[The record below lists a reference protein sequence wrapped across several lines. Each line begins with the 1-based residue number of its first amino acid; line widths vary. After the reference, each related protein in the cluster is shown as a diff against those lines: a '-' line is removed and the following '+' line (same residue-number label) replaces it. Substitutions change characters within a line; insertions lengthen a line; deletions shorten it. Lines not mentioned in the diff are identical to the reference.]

1 MAKILILFFQSL
13 TAHVTMNKIPC
24 ALPRVDW
31 RPSLI
36 QEKSDSRSFTAVWLC
51 LFLFSGLFALL
62 QAFILPP
69 LHLPQGVMF
78 MLCSCLAA
86 SPILCYGSRI
96 GVWRL
101 YPVTGTQR
109 PPVRV
114 LLYLFSIIL
123 ILNLLIS
130 LCTPAIEHALRL
142 VGIGLREVTINT
154 ASSLSLTLYVCIV
167 APIVE
172 ELIYRG
178 VILRKLLP
186 YGTHLAIVLPAVCFA
201 LMHHN
206 FYQGLS
212 AVLGGLVYGFV
223 ALRYSLAA
231 SICLHIAKNTVS
243 TVLPLLEK
251 GGKLGAWATLLLF
264 FIAGVFVLIG
274 SIIVIRRKSFQLPQS
289 VSFSNQ
295 PRAILAHPA
304 LWLVLLFDTVML
316 IVLNFTHV

>member
-1 MAKILILFFQSL
+1 
-13 TAHVTMNKIPC
+13 MNKIPC

-62 QAFILPP
+62 QAFILP
-69 LHLPQGVMF
+69 QGVMF
-78 MLCSCLAA
+78 MLYSCLAA

-101 YPVTGTQR
+101 YLVTGTQR

-186 YGTHLAIVLPAVCFA
+186 YGTHLAIVLLAVCFA

-251 GGKLGAWATLLLF
+251 GGELGAWATLLLF
-264 FIAGVFVLIG
+264 FIASVFVLIG
-274 SIIVIRRKSFQLPQS
+274 SIIVIRRKSFRLPQS
-289 VSFSNQ
+289 VSFPNQ
-295 PRAILAHPA
+295 PRAILTHPA

>member
-1 MAKILILFFQSL
+1 M
-13 TAHVTMNKIPC
+13 
-24 ALPRVDW
+24 
-31 RPSLI
+31 

-69 LHLPQGVMF
+69 LHLPQGIMF

-86 SPILCYGSRI
+86 SPILCYGSRT

-101 YPVTGTQR
+101 YPVAGTQR

-114 LLYLFSIIL
+114 FLYLFSIIL
-123 ILNLLIS
+123 ILNLLLS

-223 ALRYSLAA
+223 ALRYSLAT
-231 SICLHIAKNTVS
+231 SICLHIAKNIIS
-243 TVLPLLEK
+243 AVLPLLEK
-251 GGKLGAWATLLLF
+251 SGELGAWTTLLLF

-274 SIIVIRRKSFQLPQS
+274 SIIVIRRKSFRLPQS
-289 VSFSNQ
+289 VSFPNQ
-295 PRAILAHPA
+295 PRAILSHPA

-316 IVLNFTHV
+316 IVLSFTHV

>member
-1 MAKILILFFQSL
+1 
-13 TAHVTMNKIPC
+13 MNKTPC

-109 PPVRV
+109 PPARV
-114 LLYLFSIIL
+114 FLYLFSIIL

-251 GGKLGAWATLLLF
+251 GGELGAWATLLLF

-289 VSFSNQ
+289 VSFPNQ

>member
-1 MAKILILFFQSL
+1 
-13 TAHVTMNKIPC
+13 MNKIPC

-178 VILRKLLP
+178 VIPRKLLP

-251 GGKLGAWATLLLF
+251 GGELGAWATLLLF

-289 VSFSNQ
+289 VSFPNQ

>member
-1 MAKILILFFQSL
+1 
-13 TAHVTMNKIPC
+13 MNKIPC

-172 ELIYRG
+172 ELICRG

-251 GGKLGAWATLLLF
+251 GGELGAWATLLLF
-264 FIAGVFVLIG
+264 FIASVFVLIG

-295 PRAILAHPA
+295 PRAILAPPA

>member
-62 QAFILPP
+62 QAFILPS
-69 LHLPQGVMF
+69 LHPPQGVMF
-78 MLCSCLAA
+78 MPCSCLAA

-251 GGKLGAWATLLLF
+251 GGELGAWATLLLF
-264 FIAGVFVLIG
+264 FIASVFVLIG

-316 IVLNFTHV
+316 IVLSFTHV

>member
-1 MAKILILFFQSL
+1 
-13 TAHVTMNKIPC
+13 MNKIPC

-130 LCTPAIEHALRL
+130 LCTPAIEHARRL

-251 GGKLGAWATLLLF
+251 GGELGAWATLLLF
-264 FIAGVFVLIG
+264 FIASVFVLIG

>member
-1 MAKILILFFQSL
+1 
-13 TAHVTMNKIPC
+13 MNKIPC

-251 GGKLGAWATLLLF
+251 GGELGAWATLLLF
-264 FIAGVFVLIG
+264 FIASVFVLIG

-316 IVLNFTHV
+316 IVLRFTHV

>member
-1 MAKILILFFQSL
+1 M
-13 TAHVTMNKIPC
+13 
-24 ALPRVDW
+24 
-31 RPSLI
+31 

-51 LFLFSGLFALL
+51 LFLFSGLFTVL

-142 VGIGLREVTINT
+142 VGIDLREVTINT
-154 ASSLSLTLYVCIV
+154 ASPLSLTLYVCIV

-223 ALRYSLAA
+223 ALRYSLAT

-251 GGKLGAWATLLLF
+251 GGELGAWATLLLF

-274 SIIVIRRKSFQLPQS
+274 SIIVIRRKSFRLPQS
-289 VSFSNQ
+289 VSFPNR
-295 PRAILAHPA
+295 PGVILTI
-304 LWLVLLFDTVML
+304 LRSGLSCCLTR
-316 IVLNFTHV
+316 

>member
-1 MAKILILFFQSL
+1 
-13 TAHVTMNKIPC
+13 MNKIPC

-86 SPILCYGSRI
+86 SPILCYGRI

-251 GGKLGAWATLLLF
+251 GG
-264 FIAGVFVLIG
+264 VFVLIG

>member
-1 MAKILILFFQSL
+1 MEKILILFFQSL

-114 LLYLFSIIL
+114 FLYLFSIIL

-178 VILRKLLP
+178 VILPKLLP

-251 GGKLGAWATLLLF
+251 GGELGAWATLLLF

-295 PRAILAHPA
+295 PRAILAPPRHSGWFCC
-304 LWLVLLFDTVML
+304 LTR
-316 IVLNFTHV
+316 

>member
-1 MAKILILFFQSL
+1 
-13 TAHVTMNKIPC
+13 MNKIPC

-31 RPSLI
+31 RPSLM

-186 YGTHLAIVLPAVCFA
+186 YGTHLTIVLPAVCFA

-251 GGKLGAWATLLLF
+251 GGELGAWATLLLF

>member
-251 GGKLGAWATLLLF
+251 GGELGAWATLLLF

>member
-1 MAKILILFFQSL
+1 
-13 TAHVTMNKIPC
+13 MNKIPC

-251 GGKLGAWATLLLF
+251 GGELGAWATLLLF

-295 PRAILAHPA
+295 PRAILAPPA

>member
-1 MAKILILFFQSL
+1 
-13 TAHVTMNKIPC
+13 MNKIPC

-251 GGKLGAWATLLLF
+251 GGELGAWATLLLF

-316 IVLNFTHV
+316 IVLRFTHV

>member
-1 MAKILILFFQSL
+1 
-13 TAHVTMNKIPC
+13 MNKIPC

-101 YPVTGTQR
+101 YPVTGTQH

-186 YGTHLAIVLPAVCFA
+186 YGTHLAIVPPAVCFA

-251 GGKLGAWATLLLF
+251 GGELGAWATLLLF

>member
-186 YGTHLAIVLPAVCFA
+186 YGTHLAIVPPAVCFA

-251 GGKLGAWATLLLF
+251 GGELGAWATLLLF

>member
-1 MAKILILFFQSL
+1 
-13 TAHVTMNKIPC
+13 MNKIPC

-251 GGKLGAWATLLLF
+251 GGELGAWATLLLF
-264 FIAGVFVLIG
+264 FIASVFVLIG
-274 SIIVIRRKSFQLPQS
+274 SIIVSSANHSSFRSRCPSPTSRVPFWPTRHSGLS
-289 VSFSNQ
+289 CCLT
-295 PRAILAHPA
+295 R
-304 LWLVLLFDTVML
+304 
-316 IVLNFTHV
+316 

>member
-186 YGTHLAIVLPAVCFA
+186 YGTHLTIVLPAVCFA

-251 GGKLGAWATLLLF
+251 GGELGAWATLLLF

-295 PRAILAHPA
+295 PRAILAPPA

>member
-13 TAHVTMNKIPC
+13 TTHVTMNKIPC

-51 LFLFSGLFALL
+51 LFLFSGLFAVL

-123 ILNLLIS
+123 IFNLLIS

-142 VGIGLREVTINT
+142 VGIDLREVTINT

-167 APIVE
+167 SPIVE

-251 GGKLGAWATLLLF
+251 GGELGAWATLLLF

>member
-251 GGKLGAWATLLLF
+251 GGELGAWATLLLF
-264 FIAGVFVLIG
+264 FIASVFVLIG

-295 PRAILAHPA
+295 PRAILAPPGTLAGPA
-304 LWLVLLFDTVML
+304 V
-316 IVLNFTHV
+316 

>member
-62 QAFILPP
+62 QAFILP
-69 LHLPQGVMF
+69 QGVMF
-78 MLCSCLAA
+78 MLYSCLAA

-101 YPVTGTQR
+101 YLVTGTQR

-186 YGTHLAIVLPAVCFA
+186 YGTHLAIVLLAVCFA

-251 GGKLGAWATLLLF
+251 GGELGAWATLLLF
-264 FIAGVFVLIG
+264 FIASVFVLIG
-274 SIIVIRRKSFQLPQS
+274 SIIVIRRKSFRLPQS
-289 VSFSNQ
+289 VSFPNQ
-295 PRAILAHPA
+295 PRAILTHPA

>member
-1 MAKILILFFQSL
+1 
-13 TAHVTMNKIPC
+13 MNKIPC

-251 GGKLGAWATLLLF
+251 GGELGAWATLLLF

-295 PRAILAHPA
+295 PRAILAPPPA

>member
-251 GGKLGAWATLLLF
+251 GGELGAWATLLLF
-264 FIAGVFVLIG
+264 FIASVFVLIG

-295 PRAILAHPA
+295 PRAILAPPA

>member
-251 GGKLGAWATLLLF
+251 GGELGAWATLLLF
-264 FIAGVFVLIG
+264 FIASVFVLIG
-274 SIIVIRRKSFQLPQS
+274 SIIVSSANHSSFRSRCPSPTSRVPFWPTRHSGLS
-289 VSFSNQ
+289 CCLT
-295 PRAILAHPA
+295 R
-304 LWLVLLFDTVML
+304 
-316 IVLNFTHV
+316 

>member
-251 GGKLGAWATLLLF
+251 GGELGAWATLLLF

-295 PRAILAHPA
+295 PRAILAPRHSG
-304 LWLVLLFDTVML
+304 LSCCLTR
-316 IVLNFTHV
+316 

>member
-1 MAKILILFFQSL
+1 M
-13 TAHVTMNKIPC
+13 
-24 ALPRVDW
+24 
-31 RPSLI
+31 

-186 YGTHLAIVLPAVCFA
+186 YGTHLTIVLPAVCFA

-251 GGKLGAWATLLLF
+251 GGELGAWATLLLF

-295 PRAILAHPA
+295 PRAILAPPA

>member
-1 MAKILILFFQSL
+1 
-13 TAHVTMNKIPC
+13 MNKIPC

-251 GGKLGAWATLLLF
+251 GGELGAWATLLLF

-295 PRAILAHPA
+295 PSAILAHPA

>member
-1 MAKILILFFQSL
+1 
-13 TAHVTMNKIPC
+13 MNKIPC

-206 FYQGLS
+206 FYQDLS

-231 SICLHIAKNTVS
+231 SICLHIAKNTIS

-251 GGKLGAWATLLLF
+251 GGELSAWATLLLF
-264 FIAGVFVLIG
+264 FIAGVLC
-274 SIIVIRRKSFQLPQS
+274 
-289 VSFSNQ
+289 
-295 PRAILAHPA
+295 
-304 LWLVLLFDTVML
+304 
-316 IVLNFTHV
+316 

>member
-1 MAKILILFFQSL
+1 
-13 TAHVTMNKIPC
+13 MNKIPC

-186 YGTHLAIVLPAVCFA
+186 YGTHLTIVLPAVCFA

-251 GGKLGAWATLLLF
+251 GGELGAWATLLLF
-264 FIAGVFVLIG
+264 FIASVFVLIG

>member
-13 TAHVTMNKIPC
+13 TAHVTMNKTPC

-154 ASSLSLTLYVCIV
+154 ASPLSLTLYVCIV

-186 YGTHLAIVLPAVCFA
+186 YGTHLAIVLLAVCFA

-251 GGKLGAWATLLLF
+251 GGELGAWATLLLF

-316 IVLNFTHV
+316 IVLSFTHV

>member
-1 MAKILILFFQSL
+1 
-13 TAHVTMNKIPC
+13 MNKIPC

-251 GGKLGAWATLLLF
+251 GGELGAWATLLLF
-264 FIAGVFVLIG
+264 FIASVFVLIG

-295 PRAILAHPA
+295 PRAILAPPGTLAGPA
-304 LWLVLLFDTVML
+304 V
-316 IVLNFTHV
+316 

>member
-1 MAKILILFFQSL
+1 
-13 TAHVTMNKIPC
+13 MNKIPC

-231 SICLHIAKNTVS
+231 AICLHIAKNTVS

-251 GGKLGAWATLLLF
+251 GGELGAWATLLLF
-264 FIAGVFVLIG
+264 FIASVFVLIG